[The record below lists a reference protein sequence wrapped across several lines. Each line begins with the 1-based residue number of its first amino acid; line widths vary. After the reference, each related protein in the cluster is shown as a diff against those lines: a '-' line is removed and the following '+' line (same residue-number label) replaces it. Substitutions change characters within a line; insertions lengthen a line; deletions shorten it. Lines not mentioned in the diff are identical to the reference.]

1 MPYITP
7 QIITLNAK
15 KIFTYFP
22 KKPGNDAEP
31 FCLDITNRVNY
42 NQVIKQTAEFDECP
56 LIHQIV
62 YSKTFKKSKK
72 NITKD
77 DKWLL
82 DILIIID
89 YGTIFNC
96 KTANQ
101 KANQEETEDIDTAD
115 QLKVKDLIENG
126 LKIKFADHCVTMF
139 PFDKSGN
146 MSRNSRMTFINS
158 DYYDEVNE
166 RLNLEMDFSKIEVQH
181 SKYYSYRGLYLTSS
195 KRVSDSEI
203 TLDEETLMV
212 MNDKRKSLSGTRLLL
227 GPLKERGIKYFT
239 AVPGEKKGK
248 TRQWKYVS
256 SELEDLGKKEFSGSE
271 EQKKIE
277 DDEEIETPFDGVGL
291 ISKEYAEYINRAL
304 KLDGATSFQIRLPF
318 AKGML
323 HQVDFREFIQEYD
336 CDGWDKKEPYMVT
349 DAFGIS
355 RDLRKVQIIMTTS
368 MFKCFNWLVEYCGTE
383 NDNDPMQFYSEM
395 LHKYKHSL
403 YVAGTNL
410 QYGHSA
416 YTHLSYQMINTLD
429 FTDQEFENIISK
441 HKKFVEDPVS
451 YLKNWNSEEATA
463 YEDTEIDSNVQSW
476 KRAVFSDSQFEKDI
490 YIAEQLNSTRKGL
503 ITKLAKGKVAVA
515 GQMRYLCRDLLPLLA
530 LLLKND
536 RDIDKFWPRKL
547 YNRFYM
553 PQDKKNGVSPEKYK
567 NLKYSGAVAFFR
579 SPHLSRNEECVLHS
593 FEKPMDDEKYRQVGK
608 APVEWRYIKYHNQ
621 YNKYFGHLTG
631 VVMVPRE
638 SIVPLCLGGADFDGD
653 LVNVVYDEDV
663 VNAVIRGNYSEEKGW
678 KRKTPVIKIPSTD
691 SNKKPIVGRVSYE
704 YIKYTFSNSI
714 GRISNAA
721 ISVGQEEY
729 TEKALSDKT
738 TDTLSCAKC
747 TILTGLEIDA
757 AKNGIHPDLSLLK
770 TICSKAP
777 YLQFLDDFKK
787 LTSNDKYDF
796 DKIEFSSKTDDT
808 DKKTY
813 EISVAE
819 CSEKP
824 SFSIDT
830 ENPGTKINK
839 LPVAF
844 KDEYECYREMEQF
857 NFKTICPF
865 KKDTTDFLGRK
876 EMMNAFE
883 AACDATFKLYGY
895 YKNILL
901 RNLKYEKNRFRVGY
915 KYIERMIYRLYDKE
929 NANRIL
935 DEVVPSIIE
944 KLNAAIPI
952 TKKVLEIREN
962 IIKEQWQ
969 FQKVEN
975 RGDVL
980 EKIIGNDFKTA
991 SLDEEERNV
1000 LFHFNQYGYKLLW
1013 YILTAINDQRIPKFE
1028 DKECEVIEEKEK
1040 IKKDYFDSFDQKLKE
1055 KVRSYY
1061 DDNLIHIDQVL
1072 SDVCKKEILKIYE
1085 YYRDLAN
1092 TTRVCILYKITD
1104 KALYKKSIFWELFSW
1119 RELQECLA
1127 KEADKNAE

>member
-1 MPYITP
+1 
-7 QIITLNAK
+7 
-15 KIFTYFP
+15 
-22 KKPGNDAEP
+22 
-31 FCLDITNRVNY
+31 
-42 NQVIKQTAEFDECP
+42 
-56 LIHQIV
+56 
-62 YSKTFKKSKK
+62 
-72 NITKD
+72 
-77 DKWLL
+77 
-82 DILIIID
+82 
-89 YGTIFNC
+89 
-96 KTANQ
+96 
-101 KANQEETEDIDTAD
+101 
-115 QLKVKDLIENG
+115 
-126 LKIKFADHCVTMF
+126 
-139 PFDKSGN
+139 
-146 MSRNSRMTFINS
+146 
-158 DYYDEVNE
+158 
-166 RLNLEMDFSKIEVQH
+166 
-181 SKYYSYRGLYLTSS
+181 
-195 KRVSDSEI
+195 
-203 TLDEETLMV
+203 
-212 MNDKRKSLSGTRLLL
+212 
-227 GPLKERGIKYFT
+227 
-239 AVPGEKKGK
+239 
-248 TRQWKYVS
+248 
-256 SELEDLGKKEFSGSE
+256 
-271 EQKKIE
+271 
-277 DDEEIETPFDGVGL
+277 
-291 ISKEYAEYINRAL
+291 
-304 KLDGATSFQIRLPF
+304 
-318 AKGML
+318 
-323 HQVDFREFIQEYD
+323 
-336 CDGWDKKEPYMVT
+336 
-349 DAFGIS
+349 
-355 RDLRKVQIIMTTS
+355 
-368 MFKCFNWLVEYCGTE
+368 
-383 NDNDPMQFYSEM
+383 
-395 LHKYKHSL
+395 
-403 YVAGTNL
+403 
-410 QYGHSA
+410 
-416 YTHLSYQMINTLD
+416 
-429 FTDQEFENIISK
+429 
-441 HKKFVEDPVS
+441 
-451 YLKNWNSEEATA
+451 
-463 YEDTEIDSNVQSW
+463 
-476 KRAVFSDSQFEKDI
+476 
-490 YIAEQLNSTRKGL
+490 
-503 ITKLAKGKVAVA
+503 
-515 GQMRYLCRDLLPLLA
+515 
-530 LLLKND
+530 
-536 RDIDKFWPRKL
+536 
-547 YNRFYM
+547 
-553 PQDKKNGVSPEKYK
+553 
-567 NLKYSGAVAFFR
+567 
-579 SPHLSRNEECVLHS
+579 
-593 FEKPMDDEKYRQVGK
+593 
-608 APVEWRYIKYHNQ
+608 
-621 YNKYFGHLTG
+621 
-631 VVMVPRE
+631 MVPRE

-663 VNAVIRGNYSEEKGW
+663 VNAVIRGNYSDEEGW

-704 YIKYTFSNSI
+704 HIKYTFSNSI

-729 TEKALSDKT
+729 TGKSSGSET

-796 DKIEFSSKTDDT
+796 DKIEFSLKTDDT

-824 SFSIDT
+824 SFSIDI

-857 NFKTICPF
+857 NFKTIRPF
-865 KKDTTDFLGRK
+865 KKDTTDFLRRK

-915 KYIERMIYRLYDKE
+915 KYIERMIYRSYDKE

-952 TKKVLEIREN
+952 SKKVLEIREN

-969 FQKVEN
+969 FQKVEK

-1000 LFHFNQYGYKLLW
+1000 LFHFNQCGYKLLW

-1040 IKKDYFDSFDQKLKE
+1040 IKKDYFASFDEKLQE

-1072 SDVCKKEILKIYE
+1072 SSVCKKEILKIYE
-1085 YYRDLAN
+1085 RYHDLAN

-1119 RELQECLA
+1119 RELQECLD
-1127 KEADKNAE
+1127 KEDERNAE

>member
-1 MPYITP
+1 MPYISP
-7 QIITLNAK
+7 KIITINAK
-15 KIFTYFP
+15 KLFTYFP
-22 KKPGNDAEP
+22 KKPGNAEEP

-56 LIHQIV
+56 LLHQII
-62 YSKTFKKSKK
+62 YSKTFKDLKK
-72 NITKD
+72 DITKD

-82 DILIIID
+82 DILVIID

-96 KTANQ
+96 KPSSKKLNQ
-101 KANQEETEDIDTAD
+101 KKTENRDTAD
-115 QLKVKDLIENG
+115 QLKVKDLIEEG
-126 LKIKFADHCVTMF
+126 LKIKFFDHCVTMF

-158 DYYDEVNE
+158 DYYEEVNE
-166 RLNLEMDFSKIEVQH
+166 RLNLGMDFSKIEVQH
-181 SKYYSYRGLYLTSS
+181 SKYYSYRGLYLSSS
-195 KRVSDSEI
+195 KRVSDLKFI
-203 TLDEETLMV
+203 LDEETLMV
-212 MNDKRKSLSGTRLLL
+212 INDKRNSLSGKRQLF
-227 GPLKERGIKYFT
+227 GPAKERGIKYFT

-248 TRQWKYVS
+248 TQQWKYIS
-256 SELEDLGKKEFSGSE
+256 SVLNDSDEKEISKSE
-271 EQKKIE
+271 EQKMIE
-277 DDEEIETPFDGVGL
+277 ADEEIETPFDGVGL
-291 ISKEYAEYINRAL
+291 VSKDYADYINRAL

-323 HQVDFREFIQEYD
+323 HQVDFREFVKEYD
-336 CDGWDKKEPYMVT
+336 CDDWDMNEPYMVT
-349 DAFGIS
+349 DAFGIR
-355 RDLRKVQIIMTTS
+355 RDLSKVQIIMTTS
-368 MFKCFNWLVEYCGTE
+368 MFKCFKWLVDYCGTE
-383 NDNDPMQFYSEM
+383 NDNDPMLFYSKM
-395 LHKYKHSL
+395 LNKYGHSL

-410 QYGHSA
+410 PYGHSA

-429 FTDQEFENIISK
+429 ITDQEFENIISK

-451 YLKNWNSEEATA
+451 YLKNWNAEEATA
-463 YEDTEIDSNVQSW
+463 YEDTEIDSNVPSW

-536 RDIDKFWPRKL
+536 KDVDHCWPRKL
-547 YNRFYM
+547 YMRFYM
-553 PQDKKNGVSPEKYK
+553 PQDQNNGVTPERYK

-579 SPHLSRNEECVLHS
+579 SPHLSRNEECVLHA
-593 FEKPMDDEKYRQVGK
+593 FEKPMEDEKYRQVGRG
-608 APVEWRYIKYHNQ
+608 PVEWRYLEYHDQ

-653 LVNVVYDEDV
+653 LVNVVYDEDI
-663 VNAVIRGNYSEEKGW
+663 VNAVIRGNYSDEKGW
-678 KRKTPVIKIPSTD
+678 YRKTPVIKIPSTF
-691 SNKKPIVGRVSYE
+691 SNKKPIVDHVSYE
-704 YIKYTFSNSI
+704 HIKYTFSNSI

-729 TEKALSDKT
+729 TEKASDDAT
-738 TDTLSCAKC
+738 TDKLTCAKC

-757 AKNGIHPDLSLLK
+757 AKNGIHPDLSLLNTVPHK
-770 TICSKAP
+770 VP
-777 YLQFLDDFKK
+777 YLKFLDDFKR
-787 LTSNDKYDF
+787 LTSNSKYDF
-796 DKIEFSSKTDDT
+796 DKMEFSLKTDDT
-808 DKKTY
+808 SKKTY

-819 CSEKP
+819 CNEKP
-824 SFSIDT
+824 SFSIDI
-830 ENPGTKINK
+830 ENLGTKINK
-839 LPVAF
+839 LPVVF
-844 KDEYECYREMEQF
+844 KDEYECYHEMEEF
-857 NFKTICPF
+857 GSKIICPF
-865 KKDTTDFLGRK
+865 KKDTTDLVVQEERVT
-876 EMMNAFE
+876 AFE

-901 RNLKYEKNRFRVGY
+901 KKLKYEKNKFRIGY
-915 KYIERMIYRLYDKE
+915 KYLEQMIYRLYDEE

-935 DEVVPSIIE
+935 DKIVPSIIE

-952 TKKVLEIREN
+952 TKKVLEIRDN

-969 FQKVEN
+969 FQSVEK
-975 RGDVL
+975 RGDIL

-991 SLDEEERNV
+991 SLDEEEKNV

-1013 YILTAINDQRIPKFE
+1013 YILTVINDQRMLTFE
-1028 DKECEVIEEKEK
+1028 EKECKVTGEKEK
-1040 IKKDYFDSFDQKLKE
+1040 IKKDYFDSFDEKLKE

-1072 SDVCKKEILKIYE
+1072 AEVCKEEILMIYE
-1085 YYRDLAN
+1085 RYHDLAN

-1104 KALYKKSIFWELFSW
+1104 KALYKKSIFWKLFSW
-1119 RELQECLA
+1119 RELQECLV